1 MRILNY
7 RKFLES
13 LSINLETDNI
23 LESMSIIE
31 KDLISSIAGEEVDLF
46 DTIKLPKEDF
56 VGKDINYL
64 SKNIEFIN
72 SLSSLGLKKSTVQD
86 TDDIETFLNISLKFM
101 FIYDIEANELENPIY
116 LMIEIWDEDKM
127 EWSNVK
133 LYKVNDDVKRFYDIL
148 SSKTIELFH
157 NDKNYIYKTSNTND
171 WELQNLLDETTLFK
185 RFLSSSE
192 LVDLMKNS
200 DISSKII

>member
-1 MRILNY
+1 MRIKNY
-7 RKFLES
+7 KLFLES
-13 LSINLETDNI
+13 LSIENDNI

-56 VGKDINYL
+56 VDKDLNYL

-86 TDDIETFLNISLKFM
+86 TKDIETFLNISLKFM

-116 LMIEIWDEDKM
+116 LIIEMWDDDKM
-127 EWSNVK
+127 IWTNVR
-133 LYKVNDDVKRFYDIL
+133 LFKVNNDVKRFYDIL
-148 SSKTIELFH
+148 SSKTIELFYK
-157 NDKNYIYKTSNTND
+157 DKNYIYKTSNTND
-171 WELQNLLDETTLFK
+171 WELQNLLDETNMFK
-185 RFLSSSE
+185 RFLNNSE
-192 LVDLMKNS
+192 LIDLMKNS